1 MQKDFIY
8 ENYLKMPDDLEFEQ
22 AMKVYEELLEE
33 NLEEDEI
40 YDKLWDHA
48 LHCMIDYGS
57 LRAHWKITPKTDRSN
72 DDRTVMHDSVIHSLD
87 ELAAYTKEHGKEAKW
102 REELGYQRKRIGDFA
117 CYVSLIYGV
126 FAWQRKNQKQ
136 MQCGCLREQRSHLKY
151 IVMNVKNLLMEL
163 PSQIC

>member
-22 AMKVYEELLEE
+22 AMK
-33 NLEEDEI
+33 I

-102 REELGYQRKRIGDFA
+102 RDELGYQRKRIGDFA

-126 FAWQRKNQKQ
+126 FAR
-136 MQCGCLREQRSHLKY
+136 
-151 IVMNVKNLLMEL
+151 
-163 PSQIC
+163 

>member
-8 ENYLKMPDDLEFEQ
+8 DNYLKMPDDLEFEQ

-126 FAWQRKNQKQ
+126 FERYNMMRMSKVNFAR
-136 MQCGCLREQRSHLKY
+136 
-151 IVMNVKNLLMEL
+151 
-163 PSQIC
+163 

>member
-48 LHCMIDYGS
+48 LHCMIDMEAF
-57 LRAHWKITPKTDRSN
+57 AH
-72 DDRTVMHDSVIHSLD
+72 
-87 ELAAYTKEHGKEAKW
+87 
-102 REELGYQRKRIGDFA
+102 IG
-117 CYVSLIYGV
+117 
-126 FAWQRKNQKQ
+126 
-136 MQCGCLREQRSHLKY
+136 RSHRRQTEAMM
-151 IVMNVKNLLMEL
+151 IG
-163 PSQIC
+163 Q

>member
-48 LHCMIDYGS
+48 IHCMIDY
-57 LRAHWKITPKTDRSN
+57 
-72 DDRTVMHDSVIHSLD
+72 
-87 ELAAYTKEHGKEAKW
+87 
-102 REELGYQRKRIGDFA
+102 
-117 CYVSLIYGV
+117 
-126 FAWQRKNQKQ
+126 
-136 MQCGCLREQRSHLKY
+136 
-151 IVMNVKNLLMEL
+151 
-163 PSQIC
+163 